1 MPYSSVKKLRNTVVR
16 ILYVTTIGSTM
27 NFFKEFIEKLVLEG
41 HTVDIACNDST
52 TEVSEY
58 FYKLGC
64 RVYSMSMSRSPFSK
78 GNLKAVR
85 QIKKL
90 VAEEKYDI
98 IHCHTPVA
106 SVCTR
111 LACRKLRKTGA
122 RVFYTA
128 HGFHFYKGASL
139 KNWLL
144 YYPVEKFCSR
154 FTDVLITINKED
166 FGLAQKKMHAARV
179 EYVPGVG
186 IDVQRFSSTE
196 ADRAQ
201 YRRELG
207 IPEDAV
213 LLLSVGELN
222 ENKNHQTVIS
232 AIADLDVYYIIAGKG
247 GSEEAL
253 RDTVS
258 KLHLEERVKLLG
270 YRKDI
275 DALCAVSDIFVFPSF
290 REGLPVSVME
300 AMASGM
306 PVVCSRIRGNTDLI
320 DENGGIFFDPHDTDD
335 CRKAITQMLASD
347 MQKYGAINRERAKA
361 YSVDTIN
368 TQMKQ
373 IIENAL

>member
-1 MPYSSVKKLRNTVVR
+1 LKRALITASVASMIDQFLMANIHMLSDMGYEVHVACNFEE
-16 ILYVTTIGSTM
+16 GSTCSSERITELKKRLTEDGIR
-27 NFFKEFIEKLVLEG
+27 FFQIDFARNVIR
-41 HTVDIACNDST
+41 I
-52 TEVSEY
+52 TEH
-58 FYKLGC
+58 
-64 RVYSMSMSRSPFSK
+64 FS
-78 GNLKAVR
+78 AYE

-90 VAEEKYDI
+90 IRENRYDL
-98 IHCHTPVA
+98 IHCHSPIGGLL
-106 SVCTR
+106 TR
-111 LACRKLRKTGA
+111 LACRKFRKTGT

-222 ENKNHQTVIS
+222 ENKNHQTVIN

-253 RDTVS
+253 RNTVS

-300 AMASGM
+300 AMASGL

-320 DENGGIFFDPHDTDD
+320 DENGGIFFDPHDADD

>member
-1 MPYSSVKKLRNTVVR
+1 MK
-16 ILYVTTIGSTM
+16 ILYLTTIGSTM
-27 NFFKEFIEKLVLEG
+27 NFFRKLIEELVLEG
-41 HTVDIACNDST
+41 HTVDIACNDAEA
-52 TEVSEY
+52 EVSDF

-98 IHCHTPVA
+98 VHCHTPVA

-111 LACRKLRKTGA
+111 LACRKLRKTGT

-222 ENKNHQTVIS
+222 ENKNHQTVIN

-253 RDTVS
+253 RNTVS

-300 AMASGM
+300 AMASGL

-320 DENGGIFFDPHDTDD
+320 DEKGGIFFDPHDADD

>member
-1 MPYSSVKKLRNTVVR
+1 MK
-16 ILYVTTIGSTM
+16 ILYITTIGSTM
-27 NFFKEFIEKLVLEG
+27 NFFRKLIEELVLEG
-41 HTVDIACNDST
+41 HTVDIACNDAEA
-52 TEVSEY
+52 EVSDF

-111 LACRKLRKTGA
+111 LACRNLRKTGT

-207 IPEDAV
+207 IPEDVV
-213 LLLSVGELN
+213 LLLSVGELSTR
-222 ENKNHQTVIS
+222 KNHELVLR
-232 AIADLDVYYIIAGKG
+232 AIAGIPDEKIHYMIVGKG
-247 GSEEAL
+247 TLLSYLAELAQRLGI
-253 RDTVS
+253 T
-258 KLHLEERVKLLG
+258 ERVHMIG
-270 YRKDI
+270 FRTDI
-275 DALCAVSDIFVFPSF
+275 AELCKISDLCCFPSF
-290 REGLPVSVME
+290 QEGLPVSVME
-300 AMASGM
+300 AMASGL

-368 TQMKQ
+368 KQMKQ
-373 IIENAL
+373 IIESEL